1 MDGLYPLFLDIGGS
15 PFDFWEYTPLEILDL
30 IESFNRVYI
39 QKKKEKI
46 IESYRLSQMIANHV
60 SLLISNEAKV
70 LDVWEYAPELFNEE
84 KAQVEE
90 QRRQQQVLQH
100 KEQMRAFAERFNRMR
115 KEENYEH
122 DS

>member
-1 MDGLYPLFLDIGGS
+1 MFLDIGGS
-15 PFDFWEYTPLEILDL
+15 PFDFWEYTPLEILGL

-60 SLLISNEAKV
+60 SLLISNEARV
-70 LDVWEYAPELFNEE
+70 LDVWEYAPELFE
-84 KAQVEE
+84 KEKKQIEE
-90 QRRQQQVLQH
+90 QRKRQEALLH

>member
-1 MDGLYPLFLDIGGS
+1 MFLDIGGN

-30 IESFNRVYI
+30 VESFNRVYI

-60 SLLISNEAKV
+60 SLLISNEARV

>member
-1 MDGLYPLFLDIGGS
+1 MFLDIGGS
-15 PFDFWEYTPLEILDL
+15 PFDFWEYTTAEILDL
-30 IESFNRVYI
+30 INSFNRVYL
-39 QKKKEKI
+39 QKKKDKTLEN
-46 IESYRLSQMIANHV
+46 YRLSQMIANHV
-60 SLLISNEAKV
+60 SLLISNEARV

-100 KEQMRAFAERFNRMR
+100 KEQMRAFTERFNRMR